1 MILFNMRIKK
11 GDTVTIVAGKDKGKT
26 GKVMRV
32 DVRSGRIVVEGV
44 NVYKKHVRPKKQGEK
59 GEIVDVVRPIHGSNV
74 MLVCPS
80 CSKASRGGY
89 RMEKS
94 NKARHCK
101 KCKGL
106 V

>member
-11 GDTVTIVAGKDKGKT
+11 GDTITIIAGKDKGKT

-59 GEIVDVVRPIHGSNV
+59 GEIVDVVRPIHDSNV

-80 CSKASRGGY
+80 CSKASRVGY
-89 RMEKS
+89 RIEISSKE
-94 NKARHCK
+94 RYCK
-101 KCKGL
+101 KCK
-106 V
+106 VFV